1 MSTCVYLLVW
11 TYVLALWGVYLG
23 VELIAGSFGNCLC
36 LEEFPDFSMVN
47 MTFRRLGPFR
57 GCGVSTW
64 LQVLAGLYVGLAHLT
79 LCPGHDQL
87 LVAG

>member
-1 MSTCVYLLVW
+1 MF
-11 TYVLALWGVYLG
+11 LALWGGYLG
-23 VELIAGSFGNCLC
+23 VELIAGSFGNCSC
-36 LEEFPDFSMVN
+36 LEEFPDFSVVN

-79 LCPGHDQL
+79 LCPGHNQL